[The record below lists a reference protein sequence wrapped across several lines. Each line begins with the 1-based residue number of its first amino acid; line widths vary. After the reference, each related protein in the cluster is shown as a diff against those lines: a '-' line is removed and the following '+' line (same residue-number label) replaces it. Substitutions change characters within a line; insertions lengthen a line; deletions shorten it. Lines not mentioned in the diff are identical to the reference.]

1 MGGQFFYLVY
11 FHYLKCIFKQFV
23 KDLAAA
29 VACVRLVA
37 SGPPRQHCLQQESR
51 SVLRNTEK
59 SYCLKSEGVAS
70 PHLPDQYGGKKAS
83 VGCNS
88 RRLFRS

>member
-1 MGGQFFYLVY
+1 MGGQFFYLIY

-37 SGPPRQHCLQQESR
+37 SGPPHQHCLQQESR
-51 SVLRNTEK
+51 SVLGNTEQ
-59 SYCLKSEGVAS
+59 SYCLKSEGVAG
-70 PHLPDQYGGKKAS
+70 PHLPDKCGGKQAS
-83 VGCNS
+83 VGCDS
-88 RRLFRS
+88 RHLHRP